1 MALASWTQQQILDQL
16 ISGSRWSGPTITYAF
31 PTAASG
37 IYGSQELSG
46 FVGLNAQQQAQAE
59 RALQTWDDLIAPDM
73 VRTTATTS
81 NIEFGTSTTGVSY
94 AHAYFPTTG
103 SVWFSRSY
111 ADLMSPQVG
120 QHSFMAYV
128 HEIGHALGLD
138 HMGDYNGSGSWTP
151 SSYEDSG
158 VYSVMSYFGP
168 NMNSG
173 SGQVAWAD
181 WVGADGKLYSPQT
194 PMVNDV
200 MAIQAIYGAE
210 TTTRTGDTVYGFGSN
225 VTGAMAPIFDFTLN
239 ANPIVTIY
247 DSAGIDTLN
256 LSGWNTACTINLA
269 PGSYSSGNSMT
280 YNIAI
285 AYTCDI
291 ENAVGGSAGDQI
303 TGNLLA
309 NRLDGGAGNDTLSGG
324 GGDDVLVAGAG
335 DDVLD
340 GGEGTDSV
348 VFSGAWG
355 AYSYTCT
362 NLYATT
368 FAFTFYGAATGTDT
382 LRGIETF
389 VFADVTKYASELS
402 GAGPSPS
409 LVSISSSAA
418 TQAEGNAGQT
428 LFSYKVSLS
437 AASSSVQ
444 TVNWSLSGTG
454 SSAADP
460 ASDFSGATSGSITFQ
475 VGETE
480 KTIQIYARGDTS
492 VEADEHFTV
501 TLSNPS
507 AGLKFASSSAQG
519 TILNDDTSSGGD
531 DFGSTT
537 ASAGNLAVNGGAVS
551 GAIERAGDLDLFRVN
566 LNAGVTYV
574 FDLVATGSGVDPYLS
589 LYATTATSLSAV
601 ASNDNVRAGTSS
613 AQITYTATSSA
624 AYYLL
629 ARDTWTGTGSYTIS
643 AITFAGR
650 TITGDEAAN
659 RLAGTLGDDV
669 LYGLGGAD
677 VLSGDGGD
685 DRLDGGSGADAMSGG
700 NGNDIYVV
708 DNVADSVSETSA
720 AGGIDRVESS
730 VSFTLGTNLENL
742 VLTGNADS
750 NGTGNSQNNQLTG
763 NSGNNVLDGKAGL
776 DTFAGGSGNDT
787 YLLDMEGELANV
799 TENAGQGTDTLT
811 VVYANTAA
819 AKSIALT
826 GNLANIENVLL
837 SGAGLFNV
845 LGNGLANVLTGN
857 ASVNRLEGAAGNDT
871 LDGQGGADQL
881 IGGQGDDVYK
891 VDQLGDVLTEN
902 ADEGTDTV
910 LVALTASG
918 TTYVLGNHLEN
929 ATVVAAVAINLTGND
944 LANVLTGNALAN
956 RLDGGAGIDTLIGGA
971 GGDVYVVDQVGDVLV
986 ETSSLASE
994 IDTVESW
1001 VSWGLGTNLENLTLL
1016 GSGNLAATGNALN
1029 NTLIGNAGANRLDGG
1044 QGADILLGG
1053 AGDDRYVVDN
1063 LGDKVYETTTSTS
1076 AYDAGGIDTVDSSI
1090 NWTLGNFVENL
1101 TLTGSGN
1108 LSGIGNALA
1117 NTLRGNAGIN
1127 VLDGKAGVDV
1137 LDGGEG
1143 SDIYLVGL
1151 ASDHAAAEIAD
1162 SGNGGSDE
1170 VRFAASS
1177 SGTLT
1182 LFAGDTGI
1190 ERVVI
1195 GSGLGEVAVSSG
1207 TLALDVDASRV
1218 ANALSVLGNAGANVL
1233 TGTAYADRLDGGAGA
1248 DRLIGGGGADTLIGG
1263 AGNDVYVVDSG
1274 DAIIEAS
1281 TLASEIDR
1289 VESYVD
1295 WILGANLENLTL
1307 LGTGNL
1313 AGTGN
1318 ALNNTLTGNAG
1329 ANRLDGGQGADIL
1342 LGGAGDDRYV
1352 VDNLGDKVYETTTST
1367 SQYDAGGTDT
1377 VDSSINWT
1385 LGNFVENLT
1394 LTGSGNLSGTGN
1406 ALANTLRGNAGIN
1419 VLDGK
1424 AGVDV
1429 LDGGEGSDIYLV
1441 GLASDHAAAEIA
1453 DSGNGGSDEVR
1464 FAANTSGTLTLFAG
1478 DAGIERVVI
1487 GSGLGEVAV
1496 SSGTLALDVDASRVA
1511 NALSLLGNAGANV
1524 LTGTAYADTLDGGA
1538 GADRLVGGD
1547 GNDRLIGGAGND
1559 TLTGGAGADQFVL
1572 TQALSSTAN
1581 RDVLAD
1587 FVSGT
1592 DTIQLSLSVFR
1603 ALGVAPGD
1611 LTADQFWS
1619 GNGIRAGHDA
1629 SDRIIYDTASGSLFY
1644 DADGSGSGAAV
1655 AIAVVGLATHPSLV
1669 YSDFQLIA

>member
-31 PTAASG
+31 PAAASG

-46 FVGLNAQQQAQAE
+46 FVGLNAAQQTQAE
-59 RALQTWDDLIAPDM
+59 RALQTWDDLIAPDL

-81 NIEFGTSTTGVSY
+81 NIEFGTSTTGVGY

-173 SGQVAWAD
+173 SGKVAWAD
-181 WVGADGKLYSPQT
+181 WVGADGRLYSPQT

-200 MAIQAIYGAE
+200 MAIQATYGAE

-225 VTGAMAPIFDFTLN
+225 VTGSMAPIFDFTLN
-239 ANPIVTIY
+239 AHPIVTIY
-247 DSAGIDTLN
+247 DSGGIDTLN

-291 ENAVGGSAGDQI
+291 ENAVGGSANDQI

-309 NRLDGGAGNDTLSGG
+309 NRLDGAVGNDTLSGG
-324 GGDDVLVAGAG
+324 GGNDVLVAGAG

-362 NLYATT
+362 NLYPTT

-389 VFADVTKYASELS
+389 VFADITKYASELS

-418 TQAEGNAGQT
+418 TQVEGNAGET

-460 ASDFSGATSGSITFQ
+460 ASDFSGATAGSITFQ
-475 VGETE
+475 IGETE

-519 TILNDDTSSGGD
+519 TIVNDDT
-531 DFGSTT
+531 
-537 ASAGNLAVNGGAVS
+537 
-551 GAIERAGDLDLFRVN
+551 
-566 LNAGVTYV
+566 
-574 FDLVATGSGVDPYLS
+574 
-589 LYATTATSLSAV
+589 
-601 ASNDNVRAGTSS
+601 
-613 AQITYTATSSA
+613 ITV
-624 AYYLL
+624 
-629 ARDTWTGTGSYTIS
+629 
-643 AITFAGR
+643 AGR

-659 RLAGTLGDDV
+659 RLTGTLGDDV

-685 DRLDGGSGADAMSGG
+685 DLLDGGTGADAMSGG

-720 AGGIDRVESS
+720 AGGVDRVESS

-787 YLLDMEGELANV
+787 YRLDMEGELANV

-811 VVYANTAA
+811 VLYANPSA

-826 GNLANIENVLL
+826 GNLANIENVVL

-857 ASVNRLEGAAGNDT
+857 A
-871 LDGQGGADQL
+871 
-881 IGGQGDDVYK
+881 
-891 VDQLGDVLTEN
+891 
-902 ADEGTDTV
+902 
-910 LVALTASG
+910 
-918 TTYVLGNHLEN
+918 
-929 ATVVAAVAINLTGND
+929 
-944 LANVLTGNALAN
+944 LAN
-956 RLDGGAGIDTLIGGA
+956 RIDGGAGSDTLIGGA
-971 GGDVYVVDQVGDVLV
+971 GGDTYVVDRVGDVLV

-1001 VSWGLGTNLENLTLL
+1001 VSWALGANLENLTLL

-1029 NTLIGNAGANRLDGG
+1029 NTLTGNAGANRLDGG
-1044 QGADILLGG
+1044 LGADILLGG

-1063 LGDKVYETTTSTS
+1063 LGDKVYETTTSQS
-1076 AYDAGGIDTVDSSI
+1076 DAGGTDTVESSI

-1108 LSGIGNALA
+1108 LSGTGNALA

-1162 SGNGGSDE
+1162 SGNVGSDE
-1170 VRFAASS
+1170 VRFAAST

-1182 LFAGDTGI
+1182 LFAGDRGI

-1195 GSGLGEVAVSSG
+1195 GKGLGEVAVSSG

-1218 ANALSVLGNAGANVL
+1218 ANALSLLGNAGANVL

-1307 LGTGNL
+1307 LGSGNL
-1313 AGTGN
+1313 AATGN
-1318 ALNNTLTGNAG
+1318 ALNNTLAGNAG
-1329 ANRLDGGQGADIL
+1329 ANRLDGGLGADIL

-1352 VDNLGDKVYETTTST
+1352 VDNLGDKVYETTTSQ
-1367 SQYDAGGTDT
+1367 SDAGGTDT
-1377 VDSSINWT
+1377 VESSINWT

-1394 LTGSGNLSGTGN
+1394 LTRNGNLSGTGN
-1406 ALANTLRGNAGIN
+1406 ALANTLLGNVGIN

-1453 DSGNGGSDEVR
+1453 DSGNVGSDEVR
-1464 FAANTSGTLTLFAG
+1464 FAASTSGTLTLFAG
-1478 DAGIERVVI
+1478 DRGIERVVI
-1487 GSGLGEVAV
+1487 GRGLGEVAV

-1538 GADRLVGGD
+1538 GADRLMGGD

-1559 TLTGGAGADQFVL
+1559 TLTGGAGADEFVL

-1592 DTIQLSLSVFR
+1592 DTIELSLSVFG

-1619 GNGIRAGHDA
+1619 GNGIRAAHDD
-1629 SDRIIYDTASGSLFY
+1629 SDRIIYDTATGSLLY

-1655 AIAVVGLATHPSLV
+1655 AIAVVGLATHPSLACG
-1669 YSDFQLIA
+1669 DFQLIA

>member
-16 ISGSRWSGPTITYAF
+16 ISGARWSGPTITYAF
-31 PTAASG
+31 PAAASG

-46 FVGLNAQQQAQAE
+46 FVGLNAAQQTQAE
-59 RALQTWDDLIAPDM
+59 RALQTWDDLIAPDL

-81 NIEFGTSTTGVSY
+81 NIEFGTSTTGVGY

-120 QHSFMAYV
+120 QHSFMTYV

-173 SGQVAWAD
+173 SGKVAWAD
-181 WVGADGKLYSPQT
+181 WVGADGRLYSPQT

-225 VTGAMAPIFDFTLN
+225 VTGSMAPIFDFTLN

-247 DSAGIDTLN
+247 DSGGIDTLN

-285 AYTCDI
+285 AYTCDV

-309 NRLDGGAGNDTLSGG
+309 NRLDGGVGNDTLSGG
-324 GGDDVLVAGAG
+324 GGNDVLVAGAG
-335 DDVLD
+335 NDVLD

-362 NLYATT
+362 NLYPTT

-389 VFADVTKYASELS
+389 IFADVTKYASELS

-460 ASDFSGATSGSITFQ
+460 ASDFSGATAGSITFQ
-475 VGETE
+475 IGETE

-519 TILNDDTSSGGD
+519 TIVNDDTSSGDD

-537 ASAGNLAVNGGAVS
+537 ASAGNLAVNGSGVS

-589 LYATTATSLSAV
+589 LYAMTATSLSAV

-624 AYYLL
+624 TYYLL
-629 ARDTWTGTGSYTIS
+629 AQDAWTGTGSYTIS

-659 RLAGTLGDDV
+659 RLTGTLGDDV

-685 DRLDGGSGADAMSGG
+685 DRLDGGTGADAMSGG

-708 DNVADSVSETSA
+708 DNAADSVSETSA
-720 AGGIDRVESS
+720 AGGVDRIESL

-750 NGTGNSQNNQLTG
+750 NGTGNSQSNQLTG

-811 VVYANTAA
+811 VLYANPLA

-857 ASVNRLEGAAGNDT
+857 A
-871 LDGQGGADQL
+871 
-881 IGGQGDDVYK
+881 
-891 VDQLGDVLTEN
+891 
-902 ADEGTDTV
+902 
-910 LVALTASG
+910 
-918 TTYVLGNHLEN
+918 
-929 ATVVAAVAINLTGND
+929 
-944 LANVLTGNALAN
+944 LAN

-971 GGDVYVVDQVGDVLV
+971 GGDTYVVDQVGDVLV

-1001 VSWGLGTNLENLTLL
+1001 VSWGAGRQPGE
-1016 GSGNLAATGNALN
+1016 SDAAGQRQPGCHRQCAEQHADRQRRRQSP
-1029 NTLIGNAGANRLDGG
+1029 GRRPGCRHPAGAVPVTI
-1044 QGADILLGG
+1044 A
-1053 AGDDRYVVDN
+1053 
-1063 LGDKVYETTTSTS
+1063 TSSTTSATRS
-1076 AYDAGGIDTVDSSI
+1076 TKPRPGPASSMPA
-1090 NWTLGNFVENL
+1090 
-1101 TLTGSGN
+1101 
-1108 LSGIGNALA
+1108 ALI
-1117 NTLRGNAGIN
+1117 R
-1127 VLDGKAGVDV
+1127 
-1137 LDGGEG
+1137 
-1143 SDIYLVGL
+1143 S
-1151 ASDHAAAEIAD
+1151 
-1162 SGNGGSDE
+1162 
-1170 VRFAASS
+1170 RAASTGRSATS
-1177 SGTLT
+1177 S
-1182 LFAGDTGI
+1182 
-1190 ERVVI
+1190 
-1195 GSGLGEVAVSSG
+1195 
-1207 TLALDVDASRV
+1207 
-1218 ANALSVLGNAGANVL
+1218 
-1233 TGTAYADRLDGGAGA
+1233 
-1248 DRLIGGGGADTLIGG
+1248 
-1263 AGNDVYVVDSG
+1263 
-1274 DAIIEAS
+1274 
-1281 TLASEIDR
+1281 
-1289 VESYVD
+1289 
-1295 WILGANLENLTL
+1295 
-1307 LGTGNL
+1307 
-1313 AGTGN
+1313 
-1318 ALNNTLTGNAG
+1318 
-1329 ANRLDGGQGADIL
+1329 
-1342 LGGAGDDRYV
+1342 
-1352 VDNLGDKVYETTTST
+1352 
-1367 SQYDAGGTDT
+1367 
-1377 VDSSINWT
+1377 
-1385 LGNFVENLT
+1385 
-1394 LTGSGNLSGTGN
+1394 
-1406 ALANTLRGNAGIN
+1406 
-1419 VLDGK
+1419 
-1424 AGVDV
+1424 
-1429 LDGGEGSDIYLV
+1429 
-1441 GLASDHAAAEIA
+1441 
-1453 DSGNGGSDEVR
+1453 
-1464 FAANTSGTLTLFAG
+1464 
-1478 DAGIERVVI
+1478 
-1487 GSGLGEVAV
+1487 
-1496 SSGTLALDVDASRVA
+1496 
-1511 NALSLLGNAGANV
+1511 
-1524 LTGTAYADTLDGGA
+1524 
-1538 GADRLVGGD
+1538 
-1547 GNDRLIGGAGND
+1547 
-1559 TLTGGAGADQFVL
+1559 
-1572 TQALSSTAN
+1572 
-1581 RDVLAD
+1581 
-1587 FVSGT
+1587 
-1592 DTIQLSLSVFR
+1592 
-1603 ALGVAPGD
+1603 
-1611 LTADQFWS
+1611 
-1619 GNGIRAGHDA
+1619 
-1629 SDRIIYDTASGSLFY
+1629 RI
-1644 DADGSGSGAAV
+1644 
-1655 AIAVVGLATHPSLV
+1655 
-1669 YSDFQLIA
+1669 

>member
-16 ISGSRWSGPTITYAF
+16 ISGARWSGPTITYAF
-31 PTAASG
+31 PAAASG
-37 IYGSQELSG
+37 IYGSQELAG
-46 FVGLNAQQQAQAE
+46 FVALNAAQQTQAE
-59 RALQTWDDLIAPDM
+59 RALQTWDDLIAPDL

-81 NIEFGTSTTGVSY
+81 NIEFGTSTTGVGY

-120 QHSFMAYV
+120 QHSFMTYV

-173 SGQVAWAD
+173 SGKVAWAD
-181 WVGADGKLYSPQT
+181 WVGADGRLYSPQT

-225 VTGAMAPIFDFTLN
+225 VTGSMAPIFDFTLN

-247 DSAGIDTLN
+247 DSGGIDTLN
-256 LSGWNTACTINLA
+256 LSNWNTACSINLA

-309 NRLDGGAGNDTLSGG
+309 NRLDGAVGNDTLSGG

-335 DDVLD
+335 NDVLD

-362 NLYATT
+362 NLYPAT

-418 TQAEGNAGQT
+418 TQAEGNAGET

-444 TVNWSLSGTG
+444 TVSWSLSGTG

-460 ASDFSGATSGSITFQ
+460 ASDFSGATAGSITFEI
-475 VGETE
+475 GETE
-480 KTIQIYARGDTS
+480 KTIQIYACGDTS

-519 TILNDDTSSGGD
+519 SIVNDDT
-531 DFGSTT
+531 
-537 ASAGNLAVNGGAVS
+537 
-551 GAIERAGDLDLFRVN
+551 
-566 LNAGVTYV
+566 
-574 FDLVATGSGVDPYLS
+574 
-589 LYATTATSLSAV
+589 
-601 ASNDNVRAGTSS
+601 
-613 AQITYTATSSA
+613 ITV
-624 AYYLL
+624 
-629 ARDTWTGTGSYTIS
+629 
-643 AITFAGR
+643 AGR

-659 RLAGTLGDDV
+659 RLTGTLGDDV

-685 DRLDGGSGADAMSGG
+685 DLLDGGTGADAMSGG

-720 AGGIDRVESS
+720 AGGVDRVESS

-787 YLLDMEGELANV
+787 YRLDMEGELANV

-811 VVYANTAA
+811 VLYANPSA

-845 LGNGLANVLTGN
+845 LGNGLANL
-857 ASVNRLEGAAGNDT
+857 
-871 LDGQGGADQL
+871 
-881 IGGQGDDVYK
+881 
-891 VDQLGDVLTEN
+891 
-902 ADEGTDTV
+902 
-910 LVALTASG
+910 
-918 TTYVLGNHLEN
+918 
-929 ATVVAAVAINLTGND
+929 
-944 LANVLTGNALAN
+944 LTGNALAN
-956 RLDGGAGIDTLIGGA
+956 RLDGAAGSDTLIGGA
-971 GGDVYVVDQVGDVLV
+971 GGDTYVVDRVGDVPV

-1001 VSWGLGTNLENLTLL
+1001 VSWGLGANLENLTLL

-1029 NTLIGNAGANRLDGG
+1029 NTLTGNAGANRLDGG
-1044 QGADILLGG
+1044 LGADILLGG

-1063 LGDKVYETTTSTS
+1063 LGDKVYETTTSQ
-1076 AYDAGGIDTVDSSI
+1076 
-1090 NWTLGNFVENL
+1090 F
-1101 TLTGSGN
+1101 
-1108 LSGIGNALA
+1108 
-1117 NTLRGNAGIN
+1117 
-1127 VLDGKAGVDV
+1127 
-1137 LDGGEG
+1137 
-1143 SDIYLVGL
+1143 
-1151 ASDHAAAEIAD
+1151 
-1162 SGNGGSDE
+1162 
-1170 VRFAASS
+1170 
-1177 SGTLT
+1177 
-1182 LFAGDTGI
+1182 
-1190 ERVVI
+1190 
-1195 GSGLGEVAVSSG
+1195 
-1207 TLALDVDASRV
+1207 
-1218 ANALSVLGNAGANVL
+1218 
-1233 TGTAYADRLDGGAGA
+1233 
-1248 DRLIGGGGADTLIGG
+1248 
-1263 AGNDVYVVDSG
+1263 
-1274 DAIIEAS
+1274 
-1281 TLASEIDR
+1281 
-1289 VESYVD
+1289 
-1295 WILGANLENLTL
+1295 
-1307 LGTGNL
+1307 
-1313 AGTGN
+1313 
-1318 ALNNTLTGNAG
+1318 
-1329 ANRLDGGQGADIL
+1329 
-1342 LGGAGDDRYV
+1342 
-1352 VDNLGDKVYETTTST
+1352 
-1367 SQYDAGGTDT
+1367 DAGGTDT
-1377 VDSSINWT
+1377 VESSINWT

-1419 VLDGK
+1419 VLDGN

-1453 DSGNGGSDEVR
+1453 DSGNVGSDEVR
-1464 FAANTSGTLTLFAG
+1464 FAASTSGTLTLFGG
-1478 DAGIERVVI
+1478 DRGIERVVI
-1487 GSGLGEVAV
+1487 GRGLGEVA
-1496 SSGTLALDVDASRVA
+1496 GKQRY
-1511 NALSLLGNAGANV
+1511 AGA
-1524 LTGTAYADTLDGGA
+1524 GRGRFAGGQ
-1538 GADRLVGGD
+1538 RLVLAWQCGCQCAHRYCLRRPARRWCRRRST
-1547 GNDRLIGGAGND
+1547 DRRRRCGYPDRWCRQRRLCGSIPA
-1559 TLTGGAGADQFVL
+1559 TPSSKRRRWRARSTGSRA
-1572 TQALSSTAN
+1572 TST
-1581 RDVLAD
+1581 
-1587 FVSGT
+1587 
-1592 DTIQLSLSVFR
+1592 
-1603 ALGVAPGD
+1603 
-1611 LTADQFWS
+1611 
-1619 GNGIRAGHDA
+1619 
-1629 SDRIIYDTASGSLFY
+1629 GSL
-1644 DADGSGSGAAV
+1644 AP
-1655 AIAVVGLATHPSLV
+1655 IWR
-1669 YSDFQLIA
+1669 I

>member
-16 ISGSRWSGPTITYAF
+16 ISGARWSGPTITYAF
-31 PTAASG
+31 PAAASG

-46 FVGLNAQQQAQAE
+46 FVGLNAAQQTQAE
-59 RALQTWDDLIAPDM
+59 RALQTWDDLIAPDL

-81 NIEFGTSTTGVSY
+81 NIEFGTSTTGVGY

-120 QHSFMAYV
+120 QHSFMTYV

-173 SGQVAWAD
+173 SGKVAWAD
-181 WVGADGKLYSPQT
+181 WVGADGRLYSPQT

-225 VTGAMAPIFDFTLN
+225 VTGSMAPIFDFTLN

-247 DSAGIDTLN
+247 DSGGIDTLN

-285 AYTCDI
+285 AYTCDV

-309 NRLDGGAGNDTLSGG
+309 NRLDGGVGNDTLSGG
-324 GGDDVLVAGAG
+324 GGNDVLVAGAG
-335 DDVLD
+335 NDVLD

-362 NLYATT
+362 NLYPTT

-389 VFADVTKYASELS
+389 IFADVTKYASELS

-460 ASDFSGATSGSITFQ
+460 ASDFSGATAGSITFQ
-475 VGETE
+475 IGETE

-519 TILNDDTSSGGD
+519 TIVNDDTSSGDD

-537 ASAGNLAVNGGAVS
+537 ASAGNLAVNGSGVS

-589 LYATTATSLSAV
+589 LYAMTATSLSAV

-624 AYYLL
+624 TYYLL
-629 ARDTWTGTGSYTIS
+629 AQDAWTGTGSYTIS

-659 RLAGTLGDDV
+659 RLTGTLGDDV

-685 DRLDGGSGADAMSGG
+685 DRLDGGTGADAMSGG

-708 DNVADSVSETSA
+708 DNAADSVSETSA
-720 AGGIDRVESS
+720 AGGVDRIESL

-750 NGTGNSQNNQLTG
+750 NGTGNSQSNQLTG

-811 VVYANTAA
+811 VLYANPLA

-857 ASVNRLEGAAGNDT
+857 A
-871 LDGQGGADQL
+871 
-881 IGGQGDDVYK
+881 
-891 VDQLGDVLTEN
+891 
-902 ADEGTDTV
+902 
-910 LVALTASG
+910 
-918 TTYVLGNHLEN
+918 
-929 ATVVAAVAINLTGND
+929 
-944 LANVLTGNALAN
+944 LAN

-971 GGDVYVVDQVGDVLV
+971 GGDTYVVDQVGDVLV

-1001 VSWGLGTNLENLTLL
+1001 VSWGLGANLENLTLL

-1029 NTLIGNAGANRLDGG
+1029 NTLTGNAGANRLDGG
-1044 QGADILLGG
+1044 LGADILLGG

-1063 LGDKVYETTTSTS
+1063 LGDKVYETTTRTS
-1076 AYDAGGIDTVDSSI
+1076 QFDAGGTDTVESSI

-1101 TLTGSGN
+1101 TLSGSGN
-1108 LSGIGNALA
+1108 LSGTGNALA

-1162 SGNGGSDE
+1162 SGNVGSDE
-1170 VRFAASS
+1170 VRFAAST

-1182 LFAGDTGI
+1182 LFAGDRGI

-1195 GSGLGEVAVSSG
+1195 GKGLGEVAVSSG
-1207 TLALDVDASRV
+1207 TLALDVDASQV
-1218 ANALSVLGNAGANVL
+1218 VNALSLLGNAGANVL
-1233 TGTAYADRLDGGAGA
+1233 TGTAYADTLDGGAGA

-1307 LGTGNL
+1307 LGSGNL
-1313 AGTGN
+1313 AATGN
-1318 ALNNTLTGNAG
+1318 ALNNTLAGNAG
-1329 ANRLDGGQGADIL
+1329 ANRLDGGLGADIL

-1352 VDNLGDKVYETTTST
+1352 VDNLGDKVYETTTSQ
-1367 SQYDAGGTDT
+1367 SDAGGTDT
-1377 VDSSINWT
+1377 VESSINWT

-1394 LTGSGNLSGTGN
+1394 LTGNGNLSGTGN
-1406 ALANTLRGNAGIN
+1406 ALANTLLGNVGIN

-1453 DSGNGGSDEVR
+1453 DSGNVGSDEVR
-1464 FAANTSGTLTLFAG
+1464 FAASTSGTLTLFAG
-1478 DAGIERVVI
+1478 DRGIERVVI
-1487 GSGLGEVAV
+1487 GKGLGEVAV

-1524 LTGTAYADTLDGGA
+1524 LTGTAYADTLDGSA
-1538 GADRLVGGD
+1538 GADRLMGGD
-1547 GNDRLIGGAGND
+1547 GNDRLLGGAGND

-1592 DTIQLSLSVFR
+1592 DTIQLSLSVFG

-1619 GNGIRAGHDA
+1619 GSGIRAAHDA
-1629 SDRIIYDTASGSLFY
+1629 SDRIIYDTATGSLLY

-1655 AIAVVGLATHPSLV
+1655 AIAVVGLVTHPSLAC
-1669 YSDFQLIA
+1669 SDFQLIA